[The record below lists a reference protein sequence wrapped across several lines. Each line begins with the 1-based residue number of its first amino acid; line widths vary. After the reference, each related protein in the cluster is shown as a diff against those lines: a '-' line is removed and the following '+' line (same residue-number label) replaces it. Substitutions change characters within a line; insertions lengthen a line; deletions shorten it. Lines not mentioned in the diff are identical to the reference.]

1 MLKITNMAA
10 ALNFEV
16 ISKHF
21 EIRETVVMTVMHR
34 N

>member
-16 ISKHF
+16 TSENY
-21 EIRETVVMTVMHR
+21 EIRETVTMTVMHR